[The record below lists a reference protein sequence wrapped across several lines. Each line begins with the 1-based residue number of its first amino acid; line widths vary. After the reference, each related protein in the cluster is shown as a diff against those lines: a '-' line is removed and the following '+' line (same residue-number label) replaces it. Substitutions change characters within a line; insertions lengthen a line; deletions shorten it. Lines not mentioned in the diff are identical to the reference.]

1 MMLFFPLKM
10 NDYLLLFK
18 IQHSAIK
25 ANRGFFKKKKAGN
38 CGFFFFK
45 KKATVDTGRNP
56 FQHKKRHTQIA
67 TRATWTRRIG
77 KPRHVVSISQWLA
90 REENPESNTKI
101 FYIQRAV

>member
-1 MMLFFPLKM
+1 MLFFPLKM
-10 NDYLLLFK
+10 NDYFYSKFSIRQLKQTVVSSKKSRQLWFLLL
-18 IQHSAIK
+18 Q
-25 ANRGFFKKKKAGN
+25 
-38 CGFFFFK
+38 